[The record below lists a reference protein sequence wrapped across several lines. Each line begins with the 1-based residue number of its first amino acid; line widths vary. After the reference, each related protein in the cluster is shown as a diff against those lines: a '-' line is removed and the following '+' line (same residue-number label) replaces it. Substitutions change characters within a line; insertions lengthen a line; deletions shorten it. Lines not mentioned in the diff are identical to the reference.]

1 MKSPRVKQRLAA
13 VDGALN
19 GIRAQL
25 DEEGINY
32 RSRPS
37 SSTATTRK

>member
-1 MKSPRVKQRLAA
+1 MKQRLAA

-19 GIRAQL
+19 VIRAQL

-37 SSTATTRK
+37 SSTTTARK